1 METQQKQLP
10 PEDNGYLPNF
20 CDVNFIL
27 RLLVVTE
34 LMAIVLSLHN
44 APLNAELLDKLSIT
58 SLFMLWIALSSAAV
72 LCTLGNL
79 LNKLSNF
86 AVSIISYLI
95 VLLIT
100 LGVSFVTTY
109 LAAEFNLTQF
119 YTSDWNNQFIL
130 RNLAIS
136 SIVCAV
142 LLRYFF
148 VQHQWKLNQL
158 SEAKTRLKAL
168 EARIRPHFLFNSM
181 NTIAS
186 LVHDQPDT
194 AETTIINLAE
204 LFRVSLKENSEHKLS
219 DEIKLVRAYL
229 AIEQLRLGNRLRP
242 EWAIER
248 FDKDI
253 QMPALCI
260 QPLVENAIYHG
271 VEPLPEGGVIK
282 IRIYKHNRRLIISVS
297 NPSQKQGKSHHK
309 GNQMAQS
316 NIRQRL
322 ALAFGSSAT
331 FTIDI
336 GPPLYTVTMNIP
348 YEH

>member
-1 METQQKQLP
+1 MESKIQQHAP
-10 PEDNGYLPNF
+10 ADSGYLPNF

-44 APLNAELLDKLSIT
+44 SPLNDVLWDKLSLT
-58 SLFMLWIALSSAAV
+58 SLFMLWIALTSAAV
-72 LCTLGNL
+72 LCALGSL
-79 LNKLSNF
+79 LNRLSNF

-100 LGVSFVTTY
+100 LGVSFITTY

-119 YTSDWNNQFIL
+119 YQSDWNNQFIL

-136 SIVCAV
+136 AIVCAV

-148 VQHQWKLNQL
+148 VQHHWKLNQM

-229 AIEQLRLGNRLRP
+229 AIEQLRLGSRLRP

-309 GNQMAQS
+309 GNQMAQN

-348 YEH
+348 FE

>member
-1 METQQKQLP
+1 MDKKVTPLSLKAET
-10 PEDNGYLPNF
+10 YLPNF

-34 LMAIVLSLHN
+34 LMAIVLSLN
-44 APLNAELLDKLSIT
+44 SAPLNSQLWEKLSLT
-58 SLFMLWIALSSAAV
+58 SLFMLWVALTSAAV
-72 LCTLGNL
+72 LCLLGSL
-79 LNKLSNF
+79 LNRLSNI
-86 AVSIISYLI
+86 AVSVISYLL

-100 LGVSFVTTY
+100 LGFSLLTTY
-109 LAAEFNLTQF
+109 LASEFNLSMLYQP
-119 YTSDWNNQFIL
+119 DWNQQFIL
-130 RNLAIS
+130 KNLAIS
-136 SIVCAV
+136 AIVCAV

-148 VQHQWKLNQL
+148 ILHQWKLNQL
-158 SEAKTRLKAL
+158 SEARTRLKAL

-194 AETTIINLAE
+194 AETTIVNLAE

-219 DEIKLVRAYL
+219 DEIKLVRSYL
-229 AIEQLRLGNRLRP
+229 AIEQLRLGQRLRP
-242 EWAIER
+242 EWALER

-253 QMPALCI
+253 QLPALCI

-271 VEPLPEGGVIK
+271 VEPLKEGGVIK

-297 NPSQKQGKSHHK
+297 NPSRPHKKSSHK
-309 GNQMAQS
+309 GNQMAQG

-322 ALAFGSSAT
+322 LLAFGSSAT
-331 FTIDI
+331 FTIDE
-336 GPPLYTVTMNIP
+336 GPPLYTVTLNIP
-348 YEH
+348 FD

>member
-1 METQQKQLP
+1 METNTKQQPQ
-10 PEDNGYLPNF
+10 EDNGYLPNF

-44 APLNAELLDKLSIT
+44 SPLSAELWDKLSIT

-72 LCTLGNL
+72 LCMLGNL

-100 LGVSFVTTY
+100 LGVSFITTY

-119 YTSDWNNQFIL
+119 YKSDWNNQFIL

-136 SIVCAV
+136 AIVCAV

-148 VQHQWKLNQL
+148 VQHHWKLNQL

-282 IRIYKHNRRLIISVS
+282 IRIYKHNRRLIITVS

-348 YEH
+348 FEH

>member
-1 METQQKQLP
+1 MDIENKQLKSL
-10 PEDNGYLPNF
+10 DDGYLPNF

-34 LMAIVLSLHN
+34 LMAIVLSINN
-44 APLNAELLDKLSIT
+44 APLNEHLWDKLSIT
-58 SLFMLWIALSSAAV
+58 SLFMLWIALASAAV
-72 LCTLGNL
+72 LCMLGKL
-79 LNKLSNF
+79 LNRLSNF
-86 AVSIISYLI
+86 ASSLISYLI

-100 LGVSFVTTY
+100 LGFSLLTTH
-109 LAAEFNLTQF
+109 LANEFGLTQL
-119 YTSDWNNQFIL
+119 YRSDWSSQFL
-130 RNLAIS
+130 LKNLAIS
-136 SIVCAV
+136 AIVCAV

-148 VQHQWKLNQL
+148 MQHQWRLNQL
-158 SEAKTRLKAL
+158 SEARTRLKAL

-204 LFRVSLKENSEHKLS
+204 LFRVSLKENTEHKLS
-219 DEIKLVRAYL
+219 DEIKLVRSYL
-229 AIEQLRLGNRLRP
+229 AIEQLRLGGRLRP

-248 FDKDI
+248 FEKDI
-253 QMPALCI
+253 QIPALCI

-297 NPSQKQGKSHHK
+297 NPSRTNHISNHK
-309 GNQMAQS
+309 GNRMAQN

-322 ALAFGSSAT
+322 TLAFGSSAS
-331 FTIDI
+331 FKIDV
-336 GPPLYTVTMNIP
+336 GPPLYTVTLDIP
-348 YEH
+348 FDD

>member
-1 METQQKQLP
+1 METKVTQYTQG
-10 PEDNGYLPNF
+10 DSGYLPNF

-27 RLLVVTE
+27 RLLIITE

-44 APLNAELLDKLSIT
+44 SPLNADLWDKLAIT
-58 SLFMLWIALSSAAV
+58 SLFMLWIALTSAAV
-72 LCTLGNL
+72 LCMVGNL
-79 LNKLSNF
+79 LNRLSNV
-86 AVSIISYLI
+86 AVSIISYLV

-100 LGVSFVTTY
+100 LAFSMITTY

-119 YTSDWNNQFIL
+119 YRSDWDNQFIL

-136 SIVCAV
+136 AIVCAV

-148 VQHQWKLNQL
+148 VQHHWKLNQM

-204 LFRVSLKENSEHKLS
+204 LFRVSLKENNEHKLS

-229 AIEQLRLGNRLRP
+229 AIEQLRLGSRLRP
-242 EWAIER
+242 EWALEK

-253 QMPALCI
+253 QLPALCI

-297 NPSQKQGKSHHK
+297 NPSQRQRKKSHHK
-309 GNQMAQS
+309 GNQMAQN

-331 FTIDI
+331 FTIDE
-336 GPPLYTVTMNIP
+336 GPPLYTVTLNIP
-348 YEH
+348 FE

>member
-1 METQQKQLP
+1 MEKKSKQP
-10 PEDNGYLPNF
+10 SQPAEVYLPNF
-20 CDVNFIL
+20 CDIHFIL

-34 LMAIVLSLHN
+34 LMAIVLSLN
-44 APLNAELLDKLSIT
+44 SAPFNSQLWEQLSIT
-58 SLFMLWIALSSAAV
+58 SLFMIWIALTSAAV
-72 LCTLGNL
+72 LCLFGGL
-79 LNKLSNF
+79 LNRLSNT
-86 AVSIISYLI
+86 AISIISYLL

-100 LGVSFVTTY
+100 LCFSFITTY
-109 LAAEFNLTQF
+109 LADEFALNQF
-119 YTSDWNNQFIL
+119 YPQDWDQQFIL
-130 RNLAIS
+130 KNLAIS
-136 SIVCAV
+136 SIVIAV

-148 VQHQWKLNQL
+148 IQHHWKLNQI
-158 SEAKTRLKAL
+158 SEARTRLKAL

-204 LFRVSLKENSEHKLS
+204 LFRVSLRETTDHKLS
-219 DEIKLVRAYL
+219 DEIKLVRSYL
-229 AIEQLRLGNRLRP
+229 AIEQLRLGSRLRP

-253 QMPALCI
+253 LLPALSI

-297 NPSQKQGKSHHK
+297 NPSKRKNGSTHK
-309 GNQMAQS
+309 GNQMAQN

-322 ALAFGSSAT
+322 MLAFGNTASFS
-331 FTIDI
+331 IDE
-336 GPPLYTVTMNIP
+336 GPPLYTVTLNIP
-348 YEH
+348 FE

>member
-1 METQQKQLP
+1 MEINNKQQPQ
-10 PEDNGYLPNF
+10 EDNGYLPNF

-44 APLNAELLDKLSIT
+44 SPLNAELLDKLSIT
-58 SLFMLWIALSSAAV
+58 SLFMLWVALSSAAV
-72 LCTLGNL
+72 LCMLGNL

-100 LGVSFVTTY
+100 LGVSFITTY

-119 YTSDWNNQFIL
+119 YQSDWNNQFIL

-136 SIVCAV
+136 AIVCAV

-148 VQHQWKLNQL
+148 VQHHWKLNQL

-348 YEH
+348 FEY

>member
-1 METQQKQLP
+1 MDTNKKHPTEADT
-10 PEDNGYLPNF
+10 GYLPNF
-20 CDVNFIL
+20 CDINFIL
-27 RLLVVTE
+27 RLLVITE

-44 APLNAELLDKLSIT
+44 SPLNADLLDKLSLT
-58 SLFMLWIALSSAAV
+58 SLFMLWIALTSAAV
-72 LCTLGNL
+72 LCMLGNL
-79 LNKLSNF
+79 LNRMSDL
-86 AVSIISYLI
+86 AVSVISYLL

-100 LGVSFVTTY
+100 LGFSLITTY
-109 LAAEFNLTQF
+109 LASEFNLTQF
-119 YTSDWNNQFIL
+119 YSADWDNQFIL

-148 VQHQWKLNQL
+148 VQHHWKQNQI
-158 SEAKTRLKAL
+158 SEARTRLKAL

-186 LVHDQPDT
+186 LVHEDPDT
-194 AETTIINLAE
+194 AETTIVNLAE

-242 EWAIER
+242 EWALEK
-248 FDKDI
+248 FEKDI

-282 IRIYKHNRRLIISVS
+282 IRIYKHNKRLIISVS
-297 NPSQKQGKSHHK
+297 NPSQNQKSHHK
-309 GNQMAQS
+309 GNQMAQN

-322 ALAFGSSAT
+322 ALAFGSSAR
-331 FTIDI
+331 FTIDE
-336 GPPLYTVTMNIP
+336 GPPLYTVTLDVP
-348 YEH
+348 FD

>member
-1 METQQKQLP
+1 MENLKKLQASP
-10 PEDNGYLPNF
+10 DNGYLPNF

-27 RLLVVTE
+27 RLLLVTE
-34 LMAIVLSLHN
+34 LMAIVLSLSKS
-44 APLNAELLDKLSIT
+44 PLNSQLWDELSIM
-58 SLFMLWIALSSAAV
+58 SLFMQWIALTSAAV
-72 LCTLGNL
+72 LCMLGNL
-79 LNKLSNF
+79 LNRLSNM
-86 AVSIISYLI
+86 AISIISYLL

-100 LGVSFVTTY
+100 LGFSLITTF
-109 LAAEFNLTQF
+109 LAAEFNLSQF
-119 YTSDWNNQFIL
+119 YQDDWGNEFIL

-136 SIVCAV
+136 AIVCAV

-148 VQHQWKLNQL
+148 VQHHWKLNQI
-158 SEAKTRLKAL
+158 SESRTRLKAL

-186 LVHDQPDT
+186 LVHDAPDT

-204 LFRVSLKENSEHKLS
+204 LFRVSLKENTEHKLS
-219 DEIKLVRAYL
+219 DEIKLVRSYL
-229 AIEQLRLGNRLRP
+229 AIEQLRLGKRLRP

-248 FDKDI
+248 FEKDI
-253 QMPALCI
+253 HIPALCI

-282 IRIYKHNRRLIISVS
+282 IRIYKHNKRLIISVS
-297 NPSQKQGKSHHK
+297 NPSKKQERDHHK
-309 GNQMAQS
+309 GNKMALN

-331 FTIDI
+331 LTIDE
-336 GPPLYTVTMNIP
+336 GPPLYTVTINIP
-348 YEH
+348 FD

>member
-1 METQQKQLP
+1 MEKKITQYAQA
-10 PEDNGYLPNF
+10 DGGFLPNF
-20 CDVNFIL
+20 CDVHFIL
-27 RLLVVTE
+27 RLLVITE

-44 APLNAELLDKLSIT
+44 SPLNSDLWDKLSIT
-58 SLFMLWIALSSAAV
+58 SLFMLWVALTSAAV
-72 LCTLGNL
+72 LCMLGNL
-79 LNKLSNF
+79 LNRLSNF
-86 AVSIISYLI
+86 AVSLISYLL

-100 LGVSFVTTY
+100 LGFSLITTY
-109 LAAEFNLTQF
+109 LATEFNLTQF
-119 YTSDWNNQFIL
+119 YLTNWDNQFIL

-136 SIVCAV
+136 SIVIAV

-148 VQHQWKLNQL
+148 VQHHWKMNQI
-158 SEAKTRLKAL
+158 SEERTRLKAL

-204 LFRVSLKENSEHKLS
+204 LFRVSLKENSDHKLS
-219 DEIKLVRAYL
+219 DEIRLVRAYL

-242 EWAIER
+242 EWALEK

-297 NPSQKQGKSHHK
+297 NPSQKQKSHHK
-309 GNQMAQS
+309 GNQMAQN

-331 FTIDI
+331 FTIDE
-336 GPPLYTVTMNIP
+336 GPPLYTVTLDIP
-348 YEH
+348 FD

>member
-1 METQQKQLP
+1 MEINNKQQPQ
-10 PEDNGYLPNF
+10 EDNGYLPNF

-44 APLNAELLDKLSIT
+44 SPLNAELLDKLSIT
-58 SLFMLWIALSSAAV
+58 SLFMLWVALSSAAV
-72 LCTLGNL
+72 LCMLGNL

-100 LGVSFVTTY
+100 LGVSFITTY
-109 LAAEFNLTQF
+109 LATEFNLTQF
-119 YTSDWNNQFIL
+119 YQTDWNNQFIL

-136 SIVCAV
+136 AIVCAV

-148 VQHQWKLNQL
+148 VQHHWKLNQL

-331 FTIDI
+331 FVIDI

-348 YEH
+348 FEH